1 MKEEKIDEWRI
12 PFSLIPNRGN
22 IKTFPCSDGEKTP
35 NMAELW
41 CHPSWGGCFGARVVG
56 KGGSSRQTGLFS
68 SSQRLKKEEE
78 RIVWWEG
85 PLLTLPGQLNVNHV
99 RDKNDFWMSSLK
111 GISGS
116 SVASTSFSVFCLF
129 VSYWKSPA
137 VLPCLFSWNTLFWA
151 IDPVQK

>member
-12 PFSLIPNRGN
+12 PSSLIPNRGD
-22 IKTFPCSDGEKTP
+22 IKTFPCSDGEKPP

-41 CHPSWGGCFGARVVG
+41 YHPSWGGCCGARVVG
-56 KGGSSRQTGLFS
+56 KGRSSRQTGLFS

-99 RDKNDFWMSSLK
+99 RDKNN
-111 GISGS
+111 
-116 SVASTSFSVFCLF
+116 
-129 VSYWKSPA
+129 Y
-137 VLPCLFSWNTLFWA
+137 
-151 IDPVQK
+151 